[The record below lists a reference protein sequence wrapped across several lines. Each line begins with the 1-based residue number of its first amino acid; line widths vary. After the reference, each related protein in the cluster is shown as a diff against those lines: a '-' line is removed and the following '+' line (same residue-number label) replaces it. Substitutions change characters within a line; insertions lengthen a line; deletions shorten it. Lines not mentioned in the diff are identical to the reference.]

1 MGECPQPQTLL
12 FITLSFTS
20 TPPLLPDPTDTNYYT
35 TFCKA
40 KAEVVLRAGTVSIT
54 QPLLSIMT
62 NGRGSWAVTAVTAS
76 HPSSSPSQPPAL
88 QYLQCFPSLYV
99 CHNFNSSSL
108 VRPSY
113 LQMLRGIAISMR
125 QQYSSHYEMFFL
137 LPLKWKI
144 CSQVLATNQEIFRLW
159 QGRRR
164 RQVKFNLC
172 ISFLSVLRCIPES
185 NVEASNISPACY
197 RLILSRGLK
206 CIHFIFDTLIRDNFE
221 NFSNSTCNFST
232 TSVKIDLK
240 PTFDFVVM
248 LHSILNCSR
257 IWCFSV
263 LYLLLPLLTI

>member
-1 MGECPQPQTLL
+1 M
-12 FITLSFTS
+12 
-20 TPPLLPDPTDTNYYT
+20 
-35 TFCKA
+35 
-40 KAEVVLRAGTVSIT
+40 LRLYWRVRCAGTVSIT

-62 NGRGSWAVTAVTAS
+62 NGRGSWAVTAVTAK
-76 HPSSSPSQPPAL
+76 HPSSSPSQPLLCNIYNAAPL
-88 QYLQCFPSLYV
+88 QTVYV

-185 NVEASNISPACY
+185 NVEASNISPACFQ
-197 RLILSRGLK
+197 LILLHGLK